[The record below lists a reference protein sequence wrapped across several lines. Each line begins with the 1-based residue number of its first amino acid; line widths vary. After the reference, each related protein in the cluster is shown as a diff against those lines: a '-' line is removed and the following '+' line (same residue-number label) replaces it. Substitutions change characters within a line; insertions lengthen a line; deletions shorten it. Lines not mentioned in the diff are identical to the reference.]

1 MVVPQPRRIFVWL
14 FVWLF
19 IIYLSIYHL
28 SVYFII
34 IICYLLFIR
43 NLLCTTQHLCIIF
56 YLIFT
61 SPKCRPLVGL
71 LSPRCWHTA
80 LSHLGWTTPT
90 HCWVARRPATSTD
103 CRWHWIHLP
112 ELYVRHRVPPAPPN
126 YDGSSTG
133 CLFDSGSLTSSWLI
147 QPMVAIW
154 NKTIFKLAVFTY
166 RTQSRWST
174 WSNATTHLVSYD
186 QQINC
191 YCLYHG
197 WQQ

>member
-126 YDGSSTG
+126 YDGSSIVAYSTADR
-133 CLFDSGSLTSSWLI
+133 LQAGSHHPPIAHTINRHTSV
-147 QPMVAIW
+147 P
-154 NKTIFKLAVFTY
+154 
-166 RTQSRWST
+166 
-174 WSNATTHLVSYD
+174 
-186 QQINC
+186 
-191 YCLYHG
+191 
-197 WQQ
+197 